1 VGAGPAPTETCR
13 ETGRGRTGNLSRST
27 ARSRWRYLAVVP
39 AGALTVTG
47 LVMGS
52 SGTTS
57 AAPAPASVQL
67 AAQDSSTWLNP
78 VAPKFREPKDTKIR
92 ATKKG
97 VKTSLQKAWDYERK
111 NAGGNPKAAKQLAD
125 LEQTAIKTGKNPRQ
139 IKQTKAGTQTAKL
152 LTILV
157 EFNEAANDDFTG
169 VMVPKTVFQDRTCVA
184 GNIQNGPLHNTIP
197 IPANATYPDNNTF
210 WVPNFSPEHYNKLLY
225 TKEGLTQ
232 PVRTDL
238 NNGAGVDISGYT
250 MRNHYLEMS
259 KGAYTVAGSATPWVK
274 VPHSEAWYGSDRCT
288 KDANGNWVAGPP
300 QRQVGHPSN
309 PKGPGQLAIDAAA
322 ALPSDFPF
330 ADYDIEDQFDRDGD
344 GIVAEKDGYID
355 HVVLVHAG
363 EDKSGGGGAQ
373 GVYAIWA
380 HSSSVAGGASIP
392 GTTVKLD
399 NYIVQPEDSG
409 VGVFSHEYG
418 HDLGLPD
425 LYDTSGAADSDIEF
439 WDLMS
444 SGSHSGPIFQSMPTH
459 MGIWDKWILGWAD
472 PLILEPGKAER
483 DVQLGQ
489 TSNTPVGTKDGVRV
503 SLPPKVLTLSTPHSG
518 TTSWW
523 SNNDQDWADVRLTRD
538 VAVPTGTDVK
548 FRFWN
553 DYTIEADWDYGFV
566 EVSTDNGT
574 TWTEQ
579 KVYNNAG
586 TAVTTPDGYQD
597 PNGRM
602 ADYGGKKYGLTA
614 DSGGWKQYYVD
625 LAPFS
630 GQNVKLRLRYATDEA
645 FVERGWFVDD
655 ISLTNGATV
664 VWSDNTDTNNG
675 WTNTV
680 ASFTSTTGAGWKLDP
695 GKSQAA
701 HYYLAEWRNLDGFD
715 KGLQYGY
722 DSTYTPDNPA
732 TGGAWRVEKVKY
744 NAPGMLV
751 WYRDTSYANDNHVT
765 SDTFGMPSLGSKGG
779 LLLVD
784 SHFDPMRHTGVAA
797 SHYNDGED
805 GLENFPV
812 RMQTSDVAFTTWG
825 TYGARDCFIDAS
837 PSDLYCTSV
846 GDRGAVR
853 AFSDAKGW
861 YPGVEY
867 RPGEGGL
874 FFRDIDASV
883 VIPSKGNQVYS
894 TRIVDKNGNPFTA
907 LYGAAIG
914 GGHYAG
920 SGNPGDEGKQLGV
933 SFSINSTGQGNKY
946 ATVHVTP
953 VP

>member
-1 VGAGPAPTETCR
+1 VAQ
-13 ETGRGRTGNLSRST
+13 
-27 ARSRWRYLAVVP
+27 
-39 AGALTVTG
+39 
-47 LVMGS
+47 S
-52 SGTTS
+52 S
-57 AAPAPASVQL
+57 A
-67 AAQDSSTWLNP
+67 TWLNP
-78 VAPKFREPKDTKIR
+78 VAPKYKESKDTKIP
-92 ATKKG
+92 ATKQG

-111 NAGGNPKAAKQLAD
+111 NAGGNPKAAKQLAT
-125 LEQTAIKTGKNPRQ
+125 LEQKAIKTGLNPRQ

-169 VMVPKTVFQDRTCVA
+169 VMVPRTVFEDRTCVA
-184 GNIQNGPLHNTIP
+184 GNVQNGPLHNGIAN
-197 IPANATYPDNNTF
+197 PALAPYPDNNTF
-210 WVPNFSPEHYNKLLY
+210 WVPDFSTEHFNKLLY
-225 TKEGLTQ
+225 TKEGLTT
-232 PVRTDL
+232 PVRPDL
-238 NNGAGVDISGYT
+238 NGGAGIDISGYT

-259 KGAYTVAGSATPWVK
+259 KGAYTVTGSATPWVK

-288 KDANGNWVAGPP
+288 QNADGTWVAGPP

-309 PKGPGQLAIDAAA
+309 PKGPGQMAIDAAI
-322 ALPSDFPF
+322 ALKQQAPNFPF
-330 ADYDIEDQFDRDGD
+330 ADYDVEDQFDRDGD
-344 GIVAEKDGYID
+344 GNVFESDGFID

-373 GVYAIWA
+373 GVYSIWA
-380 HSSSVAGGASIP
+380 HSSSVAGGADIP
-392 GTTVKLD
+392 GTGLKLD

-472 PLILEPGKAER
+472 PLILAPGKSER

-489 TSNTPVGTKDGVRV
+489 TANTPVGTKDGVRV
-503 SLPPKVLTLSTPHSG
+503 SLPPKIITLSTPHSG

-538 VAVPTGTDVK
+538 ITVPTGTDVK

-566 EVSTDNGT
+566 EVSTDGGT

-579 KVYNNAG
+579 KVYNTAG
-586 TAVTTPDGYQD
+586 AAVTTPDGYAD

-602 ADYGGKKYGLTA
+602 ADYGGKKYGLTGN
-614 DSGGWKQYYVD
+614 SGGWKQYNVD

-630 GQNVKLRLRYATDEA
+630 GQNIKLRLRYATDEA
-645 FVERGWFVDD
+645 FLERGWFADD
-655 ISLTNGATV
+655 FSLTNGATV
-664 VWSDNTDTNNG
+664 LWSDNTDTTNG
-675 WTNTV
+675 WTTTV
-680 ASFTSTTGAGWKLDP
+680 ASFSGQSTGAGWKLDP

-701 HYYLAEWRNLDGFD
+701 HYYLAEWRNLEGFD
-715 KGLQYGY
+715 KGLSYAY
-722 DSTYTPDNPA
+722 DSTYTPTTPG

-751 WYRDTSYANDNHVT
+751 WYRDTSYGNNNHVT
-765 SDTFGMPSLGSKGG
+765 SDVFGMPSTGSKGG

-784 SHFDPMRHTGVAA
+784 SHFDPMRHTGAA
-797 SHYNDGED
+797 AAHYTDGESD
-805 GLENFPV
+805 LENFPV
-812 RMQTSDVAFTTWG
+812 RMNASDVAFTTWG
-825 TYGARDCFIDAS
+825 TNTANDCFSDAS
-837 PSDLYCTSV
+837 PADIYCTSH
-846 GDRGAVR
+846 GNRGAVR
-853 AFSDAKGW
+853 SFTDAKGW
-861 YPGVEY
+861 YPGIEWHN
-867 RPGEGGL
+867 PGF
-874 FFRDIDASV
+874 FFRDIDGSV
-883 VIPSKGNQVYS
+883 VIPSKNNEMYS
-894 TRIVDKNGNPFTA
+894 TRVVNADGSPATSQ
-907 LYGAAIG
+907 YGRLLAGGAIRL
-914 GGHYAG
+914 G

-933 SFSINSTGQGNKY
+933 SFTINSTGQGNKY